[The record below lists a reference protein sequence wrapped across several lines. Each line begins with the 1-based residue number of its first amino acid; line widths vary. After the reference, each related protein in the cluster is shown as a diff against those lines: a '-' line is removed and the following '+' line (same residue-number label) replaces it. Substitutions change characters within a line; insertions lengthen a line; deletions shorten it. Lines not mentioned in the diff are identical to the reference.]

1 MSTTGTFKI
10 GDTVTLLLGRNNT
23 VAAVIDPT
31 SAGTNTYGIVLATG
45 IASYTDAQGK
55 PYTAPYVKIL
65 GVDGVTY
72 QYQTDKSGYY
82 KEGDLVKVAF
92 ESGVAKLSRLNN
104 SSKNLSG
111 TVNSAATQLGSMP
124 LASGVR
130 IMDYADGHS
139 ANIAASRLAGVKIDS
154 GDVAYY
160 ELNSAGEIETLIL
173 KNVTGDMYSFGML
186 TKDDEIPGANM
197 TNGHIYTLMSNGSV
211 VGPLTCEGVS
221 FPVSQGKAVRY
232 MMDGTTLDKMY
243 NLTEVKL
250 TAATTNGTAVAVN
263 GQKFDIS
270 TGVQIYLKQ
279 NQSGV
284 GTQYY
289 VTSLDKLN
297 SGDYSLTGWYDKPE
311 SSGGRMRIIVATPR

>member
-1 MSTTGTFKI
+1 
-10 GDTVTLLLGRNNT
+10 
-23 VAAVIDPT
+23 
-31 SAGTNTYGIVLATG
+31 
-45 IASYTDAQGK
+45 
-55 PYTAPYVKIL
+55 
-65 GVDGVTY
+65 
-72 QYQTDKSGYY
+72 
-82 KEGDLVKVAF
+82 
-92 ESGVAKLSRLNN
+92 
-104 SSKNLSG
+104 
-111 TVNSAATQLGSMP
+111 MP

-186 TKDDEIPGANM
+186 TKDDEIPGGANM